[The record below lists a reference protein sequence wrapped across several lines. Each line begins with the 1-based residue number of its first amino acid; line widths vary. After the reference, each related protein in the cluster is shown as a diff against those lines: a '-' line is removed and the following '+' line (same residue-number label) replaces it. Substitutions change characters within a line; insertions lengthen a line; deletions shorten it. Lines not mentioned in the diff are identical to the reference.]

1 MENYINKRFAEI
13 CCLLIMLSRHSV
25 LFLLC
30 MMLSRF
36 GVYQAHSAGFKAR
49 PLTVLRSPLHV
60 EVSASPSFA
69 FEGDLLVV
77 PFVKPKSKKDDL
89 VSDLKNSIPS
99 GLPKGIS
106 ATIAD
111 ILDENNFKADANSK
125 RVVRLDKYSNVKYLA
140 LVGLGSTADYQ
151 SSALGRSVLDISK
164 DLKLSS
170 VAVAASTDLQ
180 SKDIDELLIGLHD
193 AAYNDDRFRK
203 EPEGGHPKL
212 ALNSVK
218 LLGVN
223 KDARILK
230 DIQEQS
236 AALASGVHFA
246 KDLVGQYE
254 VLSIVS
260 SFFKS
265 ILQEL
270 LQTTKHHLRLPTR
283 LERSLPITTWTS
295 RCWERRSA
303 NLWVWEAIW
312 ECSRAQHSLRS
323 SFT

>member
-1 MENYINKRFAEI
+1 
-13 CCLLIMLSRHSV
+13 MLSRHSV

-49 PLTVLRSPLHV
+49 PLTVLRGLLSASTSTYTRSSPLHV

-260 SFFKS
+260 SFYS
-265 ILQEL
+265 VLQEL